1 LVNNAQT
8 LYFEAFCK
16 VYRKVEIKNVAKC
29 LGVPI
34 DEAEVWIVNLIR
46 NANMDAKIDLE
57 KG

>member
-1 LVNNAQT
+1 VNNAHT

-16 VYRKVEIKNVAKC
+16 VYRKVEIKNVAEC
-29 LGVPI
+29 LGVPV